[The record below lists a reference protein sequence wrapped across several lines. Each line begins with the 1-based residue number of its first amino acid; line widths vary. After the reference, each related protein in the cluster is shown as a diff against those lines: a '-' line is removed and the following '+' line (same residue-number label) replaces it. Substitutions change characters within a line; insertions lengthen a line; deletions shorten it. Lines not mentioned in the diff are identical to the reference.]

1 MNKNILKS
9 LLSVAAVALM
19 CLGCESGY
27 YNENY
32 LDGYE
37 KIDQITDVQ
46 TIELTL
52 EADHYAAIAKNS
64 DNKDI
69 AQEDGEDTVA
79 ALNAIGKNKYFA
91 TADEAAM
98 FIPAYLNQLYPT
110 YDDGSVALV
119 TYTTAVDVPADVVA
133 PKEKFK
139 KEKIHWN
146 KFGNHQVRE
155 TGKKKAPLQKGKPI
169 GFEVKK

>member
-79 ALNAIGKNKYFA
+79 ALNAIG
-91 TADEAAM
+91 
-98 FIPAYLNQLYPT
+98 
-110 YDDGSVALV
+110 
-119 TYTTAVDVPADVVA
+119 
-133 PKEKFK
+133 
-139 KEKIHWN
+139 
-146 KFGNHQVRE
+146 
-155 TGKKKAPLQKGKPI
+155 
-169 GFEVKK
+169 